1 MLGTNDLCEL
11 DKESKKLSMR
21 LNKLLCNEVVE
32 WCRYDKCREELVI
45 RFLSGRTLFIDNIL
59 DKYDISING

>member
-1 MLGTNDLCEL
+1 MLAASSLFEL
-11 DKESKKLSMR
+11 DKESKMLSKR
-21 LNKLLCNEVVE
+21 LNKLLYNEVVE

-45 RFLSGRTLFIDNIL
+45 RFLSGRTLFIDNIS